1 MILHSLFLYCVFASG
16 GLARA
21 VTVYSQVPMGVTP
34 TTSAS
39 GSTYTGAAA
48 YDPTVLNAPA
58 LPNPLPPIQFG
69 IQLSTSASDVPALSI
84 QLSGAFLGFSIEMSV
99 VDQVCELSSLLQ
111 VPFLNLMALLSERA
125 GRVNIRVGGNTQE
138 TATLVQSLPDMKMVE
153 KQEMAG
159 NNPTETPALLYTPD
173 ILYLLSNISALVNT
187 KWYLGIPLNDTSNL
201 RLAIAEY
208 GERILGDNLLGL
220 QVGNEPDLYAR
231 HGHRASTYGPYDYFG
246 EFGQVVAAM
255 QADPNISVSN
265 NLIAPNV
272 ATGDWTPEDVWNTG
286 FIEAYTNSI
295 YTLTVEHYPDD
306 NCAAIYSGFGPPK
319 DPQTEFPN
327 YLTHAAGKS
336 IVAPYLNSSA
346 IALAAGKP
354 FVMFETNTASCGGF
368 PGISDSFG
376 AALWAIDYGLQMAA
390 SNFSHAL
397 LHVGGQDVYY
407 NDAAPPTNQ
416 SSYHQ
421 WTIGPIFYSVLAVSE
436 TLGPTN
442 TSQVIDLYANG
453 NNDYTPGYAIYEN
466 GALARL
472 ALLNYMT
479 DPSGANDYN
488 ATVSLG
494 GGVAGQPSAVPAQVY
509 VKYLLAPSVGE
520 KFNITWAG
528 QTFGGQ
534 FSSDGRLQGSQHV
547 ETVPC
552 DQTANTC
559 TVTVPAPGFALVFMS
574 NSALGESTP
583 TSTMTF
589 ATTAT
594 AGRHAGSGCGPECA
608 GDLEWARGPGLW
620 AWEHEQGAEQRGWQG
635 GWRVPKRRCTGC
647 CHRGRGDHVAGICAP
662 GVVRDAMYFLRE
674 SQCARDRSSVLG
686 DDVLVPD
693 NVSRV

>member
-1 MILHSLFLYCVFASG
+1 MQ
-16 GLARA
+16 R
-21 VTVYSQVPMGVTP
+21 Q
-34 TTSAS
+34 
-39 GSTYTGAAA
+39 
-48 YDPTVLNAPA
+48 
-58 LPNPLPPIQFG
+58 
-69 IQLSTSASDVPALSI
+69 
-84 QLSGAFLGFSIEMSV
+84 
-99 VDQVCELSSLLQ
+99 
-111 VPFLNLMALLSERA
+111 
-125 GRVNIRVGGNTQE
+125 
-138 TATLVQSLPDMKMVE
+138 
-153 KQEMAG
+153 
-159 NNPTETPALLYTPD
+159 TETPALLYTPD

-187 KWYLGIPLNDTSNL
+187 KWYLGVPLNDTSNL

-295 YTLTVEHYPDD
+295 HTLTVEHYPDD

-368 PGISDSFG
+368 PGISDSLG

-407 NDAAPPTNQ
+407 NPFTPPPTNQ

-436 TLGPTN
+436 TLGSTN
-442 TSQVIDLYANG
+442 TSRVIDLYANG

-472 ALLNYMT
+472 ALLNFMT

-488 ATVSLG
+488 ATVSFS

-583 TSTMTF
+583 TSTITF

-594 AGRHAGSGCGPECA
+594 AAGQRGTQVAGVDPSVLATSNGHGGQDFGLGSTSKGRSSA
-608 GDLEWARGPGLW
+608 GDRAAGVYPS
-620 AWEHEQGAEQRGWQG
+620 GA
-635 GWRVPKRRCTGC
+635 
-647 CHRGRGDHVAGICAP
+647 
-662 GVVRDAMYFLRE
+662 
-674 SQCARDRSSVLG
+674 
-686 DDVLVPD
+686 VLVA
-693 NVSRV
+693 VIAGVATILRAFAHQEL